1 MKAIAT
7 NDYTVSLNDNG
18 EITITYK
25 DTDVTTDIIGK
36 NPDVDGLITAIINGI
51 DICDNVIEQNKQL
64 IAEGWKEIDK
74 LRTEYDSLTNK

>member
-1 MKAIAT
+1 MKAIAI
-7 NDYTVSLNDNG
+7 NDYTVSLNDND

-25 DTDVTTDIIGK
+25 DTDITADIIGK
-36 NPDVDGLITAIINGI
+36 NPDVDILVTSIIKAI
-51 DICDNVIEQNKQL
+51 DTCDNVIEQNKQL